1 MKLIAQ
7 KPCNF
12 CGKRFFVGD
21 EIPVEL
27 VVSPNVQAK
36 LGVLTIYNDGGVIS
50 DNAPLKETVDAG
62 EAVVPFRAVEDQI
75 QVTIP
80 IEAETGIQT
89 ISAAPESIID
99 ALRIMQMDVKAAE
112 KEIEGLNDENT
123 LIILHACDSRKGIKN
138 ASEKKALSMLHP
150 EDEAPDENED
160 MADQLDLEDM
170 EESVGDA

>member
-36 LGVLTIYNDGGVIS
+36 LGVLTIYNDGGVVPG
-50 DNAPLKETVDAG
+50 NAPLESTVDVG
-62 EAVVPFRAVEDQI
+62 EAVVPLRAIEDQI

-112 KEIEGLNDENT
+112 KEIEDLEDENA

-138 ASEKKALSMLHP
+138 ASEKKALSILHP
-150 EDEAPDENED
+150 EDETLNENED
-160 MADQLDLEDM
+160 MEDLLDLEDM
-170 EESVGDA
+170 EESAGDD

>member
-12 CGKRFFVGD
+12 CGRRFFVGD

-36 LGVLTIYNDGGVIS
+36 LGVLTIYNDGGVVS
-50 DNAPLKETVDAG
+50 SNAPPEADGNTG
-62 EAVVPFRAVEDQI
+62 EAVTPLRALEDQT

-80 IEAETGIQT
+80 IETETGIQT

-112 KEIEGLNDENT
+112 KEIEGLKDENT
-123 LIILHACDSRKGIKN
+123 LVILHACDSRKGVKN
-138 ASEKKALSMLHP
+138 ASEKKALSMFHP
-150 EDEAPDENED
+150 EDEAPNENED
-160 MADQLDLEDM
+160 MEDQLDLEDM